1 VNRIKYFLD
10 QIWFR
15 FLVIGGFSAIL
26 EIVLLVLLVEW
37 IGLGYLLSNSI
48 AFLVVNMINFL
59 LSKYWV
65 FETGNRKKGIE
76 IGLFYFVVLVG
87 LALNQ
92 AVMFILVEF
101 MTFDYKISKV
111 AAILLTVIW
120 NYFGKKNLVFKV
132 K

>member
-1 VNRIKYFLD
+1 LD

-15 FLVIGGFSAIL
+15 FLVIGGFSALL
-26 EIVLLVLLVEW
+26 EIVLLVFLVEW

-48 AFLVVNMINFL
+48 AFLVVNLINFL

-65 FETGNRKKGIE
+65 FETGNRKKGVE
-76 IGLFYFVVLVG
+76 IGLFYFVVLIG

-101 MTFDYKISKV
+101 MSFDYKISKV
-111 AAILLTVIW
+111 AAILVTVIW
-120 NYFGKKNLVFKV
+120 NYFGKKNLVFKA
-132 K
+132 

>member
-65 FETGNRKKGIE
+65 FAAGTRKKGVE
-76 IGLFYFVVLVG
+76 IGLFYFVVLIG

-101 MTFDYKISKV
+101 MSFDYKISKV
-111 AAILLTVIW
+111 AAILVTVIW
-120 NYFGKKNLVFKV
+120 NYFGKKNLVFKA
-132 K
+132 

>member
-1 VNRIKYFLD
+1 VNRLKYFLD

-15 FLVIGGFSAIL
+15 FLVIGGFSALL
-26 EIVLLVLLVEW
+26 EIVLLVFLVEW

-65 FETGNRKKGIE
+65 FAAGTRKKGVE
-76 IGLFYFVVLVG
+76 IGLFYFVVLIG

-101 MTFDYKISKV
+101 MSFDYKISKV
-111 AAILLTVIW
+111 AAILVTVIW
-120 NYFGKKNLVFKV
+120 NYFGKKNLVFKA
-132 K
+132 

>member
-1 VNRIKYFLD
+1 VNQLKYFLD
-10 QIWFR
+10 KTWFR
-15 FLVIGGFSAIL
+15 FLVIGGFSAVL
-26 EIVLLVLLVEW
+26 EIFLLVFLVEW
-37 IGLGYLLSNSI
+37 AVLGYLLSNSI
-48 AFLVVNMINFL
+48 AFIVVNLINFI

-65 FETGNRKKGIE
+65 FEAGTRKKGTE

-92 AVMFILVEF
+92 AVMFIFVEYL
-101 MTFDYKISKV
+101 TIDYKISKV

-120 NYFGKKNLVFKV
+120 NYFGKKNFVFKV